1 MHVYNK
7 GNGNTAM
14 NIAQEKTLI
23 TAICDG
29 DTDRYRYFVERYH
42 RGLIQHIFNFVHDG
56 DEAEDIAQEAF
67 IQAYIKLEQYNDDY
81 AFSTWL
87 YKIADNL
94 AKRAIKKTKELA
106 DITDFE
112 DFIPDTRPPTE
123 VLIDQSIDRKTVQ
136 QAVDRLSPDYR
147 RVIVMYYWDNLP
159 YETIADIMERPVGT
173 IRTWL
178 HRAKEQLRK
187 DLENGQTRPTY

>member
-1 MHVYNK
+1 M
-7 GNGNTAM
+7 T
-14 NIAQEKTLI
+14 IAQEKALI

-29 DTDRYRYFVERYH
+29 NTDHYRYFVERYH

-94 AKRAIKKTKELA
+94 AKRAIKKAKDVA

-112 DFIPDTRPPTE
+112 DFIPDTRPPIAE
-123 VLIDQSIDRKTVQ
+123 LIDQSIDKARIGR
-136 QAVDRLSPDYR
+136 AIDRLVPDYR
-147 RVIVMYYWDNLP
+147 RVIVMYYWDNLS

-173 IRTWL
+173 VRTWL

-187 DLENGQTRPTY
+187 ELENGQT

>member
-1 MHVYNK
+1 M
-7 GNGNTAM
+7 T
-14 NIAQEKTLI
+14 IPQEKALI

-29 DTDRYRYFVERYH
+29 DIEQYRYFVERYH
-42 RGLIQHIFNFVHDG
+42 RGLIQHIFNFVRDG
-56 DEAEDIAQEAF
+56 DAAEDIAQEAF
-67 IQAYIKLEQYNDDY
+67 IQAYIKLEQFNDDY

-94 AKRAIKKTKELA
+94 AKRAITKARRTA
-106 DITDFE
+106 DITEFE

-123 VLIDQSIDRKTVQ
+123 ERIDGLLDKARIQKAIEQ
-136 QAVDRLSPDYR
+136 LPPDLR
-147 RVIVMYYWDNLP
+147 RVIIMYYWDNLS
-159 YETIADIMERPVGT
+159 YEEIADVMERPVGT

-187 DLENGQTRPTY
+187 ELSKWTNSINI